1 MNLIPKKHISTV
13 FQACHKRT
21 IIALHKKG
29 FTGKDIAAS
38 KIAPESTIYR
48 IIRNFKERVSNC
60 CEEGFRVP
68 KKVQHAQGLSH
79 KVDSAA
85 GLGHH
90 QCRACSGM
98 AAGLQ
103 DDEHL
108 QFLLKGSNLDKVK
121 SNSWRKP
128 RFFKLQDDCSTIWH
142 ESRKL
147 RKVPSRQTFSIEDVQ
162 EVRLGRHSEG
172 LQKYAKDVPEE
183 QCFSIIFKG
192 NRKNLD
198 LIASSKE
205 EASQWAEGLK
215 KLIKF
220 SNNMSNKQKLEHCI
234 RKADTNFDN
243 KMNFKELKHF
253 LQEVNIKVDDLY
265 AKKLFEKCDKSKSNM
280 LEDSEIEEFYKLLTQ
295 REEIDVIFNKYAE
308 TEELMSTDDLLKF
321 LQTEQHE
328 NVTVEKAHLLIEMYE
343 PDDIAKSEKQMTKD
357 GFLMYL
363 QSEEGQIFN
372 PAHNRVYQE
381 MMHPLS
387 HYFISSSHNTYLV
400 QDQLK
405 GASSTEAYIRALTRG
420 CRCVELDCWDGPNGE
435 PVIYHGYTL
444 TSKILF
450 KDVITT
456 VKEYAFKSS
465 PYPVILSLENHC
477 TLEQQKVMARHLREI
492 LGDMLQTTPVSS
504 KDSANLPSP
513 EMLKGKILIKGKKL
527 SKLEH
532 NQGSNITHDVETVSE
547 EDEAAEI
554 EDESNTKLKL
564 AHELS
569 DVVVYC
575 RSVHFPGFDN
585 AKKNQTSFD
594 ISSFVESKAL
604 KLVQDSV
611 ALNFQTPCLQMD
623 LYQGMFKENG
633 LCGYVLKPKFL
644 REGTSQFNP
653 MCVTSGEWLQPKKLH
668 VMIIS
673 GQQLPKVNQDKI
685 NSIVDPLVKVEI
697 FGVPR
702 DVQKAETHHLNN
714 NGFNPMWNK
723 TYVFDISV
731 PQLAFIRF
739 LVEDYDGSSF
749 NDFVAQYTLPV
760 TSIQNASSTFTRLW
774 LPEWSE
780 VASFILHPEVLQV
793 LLDQLPAALLGV
805 VEVLQTTALELTRHL
820 LVVAMLNPTEAHG
833 PLQG

>member
-1 MNLIPKKHISTV
+1 MAVNGGT
-13 FQACHKRT
+13 
-21 IIALHKKG
+21 
-29 FTGKDIAAS
+29 
-38 KIAPESTIYR
+38 
-48 IIRNFKERVSNC
+48 SNC
-60 CEEGFRVP
+60 
-68 KKVQHAQGLSH
+68 
-79 KVDSAA
+79 
-85 GLGHH
+85 
-90 QCRACSGM
+90 
-98 AAGLQ
+98 GLQ

-220 SNNMSNKQKLEHCI
+220 SNNMSNKQKLEHWIHSCI

-554 EDESNTKLKL
+554 EDESVKSQVRKNSKNTKLKL

-604 KLVQDSV
+604 KLVQDSANDFLIHNTRQLSRIYPAGKRTDSSNYNPVDLWIAGCQIV

-760 TSIQNASSTFTRLW
+760 TSIQNGYRHIPLLSKTGNPCSSSSLF
-774 LPEWSE
+774 
-780 VASFILHPEVLQV
+780 VNILLE
-793 LLDQLPAALLGV
+793 DQ
-805 VEVLQTTALELTRHL
+805 
-820 LVVAMLNPTEAHG
+820 
-833 PLQG
+833 

>member
-1 MNLIPKKHISTV
+1 QWLRLG
-13 FQACHKRT
+13 KRS
-21 IIALHKKG
+21 LRY
-29 FTGKDIAAS
+29 DIQ
-38 KIAPESTIYR
+38 P
-48 IIRNFKERVSNC
+48 NM
-60 CEEGFRVP
+60 
-68 KKVQHAQGLSH
+68 
-79 KVDSAA
+79 A
-85 GLGHH
+85 GIVAHLLVILMTL
-90 QCRACSGM
+90 CLCFV
-98 AAGLQ
+98 GLQ

-147 RKVPSRQTFSIEDVQ
+147 RKVPSRHIFFKFFFFFG
-162 EVRLGRHSEG
+162 VRLGRHSEG

-220 SNNMSNKQKLEHCI
+220 SNNMSNKQKLEQYPSCFPFLGSPNRVAVCHI
-234 RKADTNFDN
+234 NTNFS
-243 KMNFKELKHF
+243 FF
-253 LQEVNIKVDDLY
+253 L
-265 AKKLFEKCDKSKSNM
+265 
-280 LEDSEIEEFYKLLTQ
+280 DSEIEEFYKLLTK

-343 PDDIAKSEKQMTKD
+343 PDDIAKSEKHMTKD

-372 PAHNRVYQE
+372 PAHSRVCQE

-492 LGDMLQTTPVSS
+492 LGDMLQTTPVSG
-504 KDSANLPSP
+504 KDSADLPSP

-554 EDESNTKLKL
+554 EDESVK
-564 AHELS
+564 S
-569 DVVVYC
+569 QV
-575 RSVHFPGFDN
+575 R
-585 AKKNQTSFD
+585 KN
-594 ISSFVESKAL
+594 SKAGGNFVL
-604 KLVQDSV
+604 CFQCFNAMYFELYAVFQSNDFITHNMRQLSRIYPAGKRTDSSNYNPVDLWIAGCQIV

-623 LYQGMFKENG
+623 LYQGMFKQNG
-633 LCGYVLKPKFL
+633 HCGYILKPKFL
-644 REGTSQFNP
+644 RESTTGTVGKPGIPRS
-653 MCVTSGEWLQPKKLH
+653 L
-668 VMIIS
+668 IIS

-760 TSIQNASSTFTRLW
+760 TSIQNGKEFQMCLEVITWKHAHVPYCYKW
-774 LPEWSE
+774 L
-780 VASFILHPEVLQV
+780 V
-793 LLDQLPAALLGV
+793 
-805 VEVLQTTALELTRHL
+805 
-820 LVVAMLNPTEAHG
+820 
-833 PLQG
+833 

>member
-1 MNLIPKKHISTV
+1 LPMSIQKKMNDRLKS
-13 FQACHKRT
+13 
-21 IIALHKKG
+21 
-29 FTGKDIAAS
+29 
-38 KIAPESTIYR
+38 
-48 IIRNFKERVSNC
+48 NF
-60 CEEGFRVP
+60 
-68 KKVQHAQGLSH
+68 
-79 KVDSAA
+79 
-85 GLGHH
+85 
-90 QCRACSGM
+90 
-98 AAGLQ
+98 
-103 DDEHL
+103 
-108 QFLLKGSNLDKVK
+108 NLDKVK

-220 SNNMSNKQKLEHCI
+220 SNNMSNKQKLEQYPSCFPFLGSPNRVRENPHLQVCHI
-234 RKADTNFDN
+234 NTNFS
-243 KMNFKELKHF
+243 FF
-253 LQEVNIKVDDLY
+253 L
-265 AKKLFEKCDKSKSNM
+265 
-280 LEDSEIEEFYKLLTQ
+280 DSEIEEFYKLLTK
-295 REEIDVIFNKYAE
+295 REEIDVIFNKYTQSELKQVKHLNAE
-308 TEELMSTDDLLKF
+308 
-321 LQTEQHE
+321 
-328 NVTVEKAHLLIEMYE
+328 LLIHFFNFLFS
-343 PDDIAKSEKQMTKD
+343 AKSEKHMTKD

-372 PAHNRVYQE
+372 PAHSRVCQE

-492 LGDMLQTTPVSS
+492 LGDMLQTTPVSG
-504 KDSANLPSP
+504 KDSADLPSP

-554 EDESNTKLKL
+554 EDESVKSQVRKNSKAGGNFNTKLKL
-564 AHELS
+564 AYELS
-569 DVVVYC
+569 EVVIYC

-604 KLVQDSV
+604 KLVQDSANDFITHNMRQLSRIYPAGKRTDSSNYNPVDLWIAGCQIV

-623 LYQGMFKENG
+623 LYQGMFKQNG
-633 LCGYVLKPKFL
+633 HCGYILKPKFL
-644 REGTSQFNP
+644 RESTSQFNP
-653 MCVTSGEWLQPKKLH
+653 MCVIIKLYKHFLQ
-668 VMIIS
+668 IIS

-760 TSIQNASSTFTRLW
+760 TSIQNGKEFQMCLEVITWKHAHVPYCYKWLHHFQMAGAIFMKLGTRF
-774 LPEWSE
+774 S
-780 VASFILHPEVLQV
+780 
-793 LLDQLPAALLGV
+793 
-805 VEVLQTTALELTRHL
+805 
-820 LVVAMLNPTEAHG
+820 LVD
-833 PLQG
+833 

>member
-1 MNLIPKKHISTV
+1 MY
-13 FQACHKRT
+13 
-21 IIALHKKG
+21 
-29 FTGKDIAAS
+29 S
-38 KIAPESTIYR
+38 KLS
-48 IIRNFKERVSNC
+48 
-60 CEEGFRVP
+60 FR
-68 KKVQHAQGLSH
+68 
-79 KVDSAA
+79 
-85 GLGHH
+85 
-90 QCRACSGM
+90 R
-98 AAGLQ
+98 LQ

-220 SNNMSNKQKLEHCI
+220 SNNMSNKQKLEHWIHSCI
-234 RKADTNFDN
+234 RKSDTNFDN

-253 LQEVNIKVDDLY
+253 LQ
-265 AKKLFEKCDKSKSNM
+265 EKCDKSKSNM
-280 LEDSEIEEFYKLLTQ
+280 LEDSEIEEFYKLLTK

-343 PDDIAKSEKQMTKD
+343 PDDIAKSEKHMTKD

-372 PAHNRVYQE
+372 PAHSRVCQE

-492 LGDMLQTTPVSS
+492 LGDMLQTTPVSG
-504 KDSANLPSP
+504 KDSADLPSP

-554 EDESNTKLKL
+554 EDESVKSQVRKNSKNTKLKL
-564 AHELS
+564 AYELS
-569 DVVVYC
+569 EVVIYC

-604 KLVQDSV
+604 KLVQDSANDFITHNMRQLSRIYPAGKRTDSSNYNPVDLWIAGCQIV

-623 LYQGMFKENG
+623 LYQGMFKQNG
-633 LCGYVLKPKFL
+633 HCGYILKPKFL
-644 REGTSQFNP
+644 RESTSQFNP

-760 TSIQNASSTFTRLW
+760 TSIQNGKEFQMCLEPRL
-774 LPEWSE
+774 LFS
-780 VASFILHPEVLQV
+780 IDC
-793 LLDQLPAALLGV
+793 LLRVHIYCKTVYFWWIRKEKRQ
-805 VEVLQTTALELTRHL
+805 
-820 LVVAMLNPTEAHG
+820 
-833 PLQG
+833 

>member
-1 MNLIPKKHISTV
+1 MQCVRKKP
-13 FQACHKRT
+13 KRT
-21 IIALHKKG
+21 VSEEKIFAETSRKIALQN
-29 FTGKDIAAS
+29 S
-38 KIAPESTIYR
+38 VR
-48 IIRNFKERVSNC
+48 
-60 CEEGFRVP
+60 
-68 KKVQHAQGLSH
+68 L
-79 KVDSAA
+79 
-85 GLGHH
+85 
-90 QCRACSGM
+90 
-98 AAGLQ
+98 GLQ

-220 SNNMSNKQKLEHCI
+220 SNNMSNKQKLEHWIHSCI
-234 RKADTNFDN
+234 RKSDTNFDN

-280 LEDSEIEEFYKLLTQ
+280 LEDSEIEEFYKLLTK

-343 PDDIAKSEKQMTKD
+343 PDDIAKSEKHMTKD

-372 PAHNRVYQE
+372 PAHSRVCQE

-492 LGDMLQTTPVSS
+492 LGDMLQTTPVSG
-504 KDSANLPSP
+504 KDSADLPSP

-554 EDESNTKLKL
+554 EDESVKSQVRKNSKNTKLKL
-564 AHELS
+564 AYELS
-569 DVVVYC
+569 EVVIYC

-604 KLVQDSV
+604 KLVQDSANDFITHNMRQLSRIYPAGKRTDSSNYNPVDLWIAGCQIV

-623 LYQGMFKENG
+623 LYQGMFKQNG
-633 LCGYVLKPKFL
+633 HCGYILKPKFL
-644 REGTSQFNP
+644 RESTSQFNP

-760 TSIQNASSTFTRLW
+760 TSIQNGYRHIPLLSKTGNPCSSSSLF
-774 LPEWSE
+774 
-780 VASFILHPEVLQV
+780 VNILLE
-793 LLDQLPAALLGV
+793 DQ
-805 VEVLQTTALELTRHL
+805 
-820 LVVAMLNPTEAHG
+820 
-833 PLQG
+833 

>member
-1 MNLIPKKHISTV
+1 
-13 FQACHKRT
+13 KRNM
-21 IIALHKKG
+21 L
-29 FTGKDIAAS
+29 
-38 KIAPESTIYR
+38 R
-48 IIRNFKERVSNC
+48 
-60 CEEGFRVP
+60 
-68 KKVQHAQGLSH
+68 GLS
-79 KVDSAA
+79 VDS
-85 GLGHH
+85 L
-90 QCRACSGM
+90 RY
-98 AAGLQ
+98 
-103 DDEHL
+103 DEHL

-220 SNNMSNKQKLEHCI
+220 SNNMSNKQKLEQYPSC
-234 RKADTNFDN
+234 FP
-243 KMNFKELKHF
+243 F
-253 LQEVNIKVDDLY
+253 LGSPNRVARENPHLQ
-265 AKKLFEKCDKSKSNM
+265 KCDKSKSNM
-280 LEDSEIEEFYKLLTQ
+280 LEDSEIEEFYKLLTK

-343 PDDIAKSEKQMTKD
+343 PDDIGEDGEKHMTKD

-372 PAHNRVYQE
+372 PAHSRVCQE

-492 LGDMLQTTPVSS
+492 LGDMLQTTPVSG
-504 KDSANLPSP
+504 KDSADLPSP
-513 EMLKGKILIKGKKL
+513 EVRIILCL
-527 SKLEH
+527 FNALPTQH
-532 NQGSNITHDVETVSE
+532 CHFFPT
-547 EDEAAEI
+547 
-554 EDESNTKLKL
+554 SNTKLKL
-564 AHELS
+564 AYELS
-569 DVVVYC
+569 EVVIYC

-604 KLVQDSV
+604 KLVQDSANDFITHNMRQLSRIYPAGKRTDSSNYNPVDLWIAGCQIV

-623 LYQGMFKENG
+623 LYQGMFKQNG
-633 LCGYVLKPKFL
+633 HCGYILKPKFL
-644 REGTSQFNP
+644 RESTSQFNP
-653 MCVTSGEWLQPKKLH
+653 MCVIIKLYKHFLQ
-668 VMIIS
+668 IIS

-760 TSIQNASSTFTRLW
+760 TSIQNGKEFQMCLEVITWKHAHVPYCYKW
-774 LPEWSE
+774 L
-780 VASFILHPEVLQV
+780 V
-793 LLDQLPAALLGV
+793 
-805 VEVLQTTALELTRHL
+805 
-820 LVVAMLNPTEAHG
+820 
-833 PLQG
+833 